1 MRTSWRSWSTC
12 TRRTVRPKSLRR
24 PGVDIP
30 VSGRRRTGRG
40 LPFLPLKILE
50 PGRQRRGGP
59 GQRQGCGRGQG
70 LRQEELT
77 SPAAG
82 DSRLGPPI
90 LPLKIPEPGRQL
102 RGGPGRQQGCGRGQG
117 LQQEE
122 LTSPAVG
129 DSRLGPPILPH
140 DDPGTSVDVAT
151 ARAGLYSNDGMY
163 ETGRRTTDL
172 PVDEKSKHV
181 VESQRAG
188 LPVTSRERASAPA

>member
-24 PGVDIP
+24 PRVDIP

-90 LPLKIPEPGRQL
+90 LP
-102 RGGPGRQQGCGRGQG
+102 
-117 LQQEE
+117 
-122 LTSPAVG
+122 
-129 DSRLGPPILPH
+129 H
-140 DDPGTSVDVAT
+140 DDPGTSVVVAT
-151 ARAGLYSNDGMY
+151 ARAGLYSSDGMY